1 MTLKGVVVMPIRR
14 PTIAELQKIAHNLNM
29 NFSDAELKDYLELM
43 EGNFQAYD
51 DLEDMEENLPEVKYP
66 RSGSSWPTP
75 EDNVFNAWYVKTD
88 IKGSSSGKLSG
99 KRIVLKDNICLAG
112 VPMMNGAS
120 TLRGYVPDI
129 DATIV
134 TRILDASGTIVGKAN
149 CEYFCLSGGSHT
161 CANGPIHNPWRK
173 GFIAGGSSSGCSVLV
188 STQEVDMAIGCDQGG
203 SIRIPSALCGTYG
216 MKPTFGLVTYTG
228 IMPIEATLDYAG
240 PITSTV
246 ADNAL
251 LLEVIAGVDEFD
263 PRQKTIIGGNYTQ
276 ALEVGI
282 KNFKIGVL
290 SEGFQLTNMEPD
302 VADKVIIASEK
313 LRKLGATVEN
323 VSIPQHA
330 SAMAIWTPIILEGLQ
345 MQMMHGNAT
354 GFNWKGLYNTSLLLK
369 HKHWREQ
376 ADDLSPSLKI
386 SMLVG
391 EYSLQN
397 FSGYYYAKA
406 QNLSRKLTAAYD
418 KIFQS
423 YDLLLMPT
431 LPIKAKPI
439 PDEDASLSI
448 IIQRAFEMI
457 GNTAPFN
464 VTGHPAMTI
473 PCGLSDGLPIG
484 MMLVAPKWKECS
496 IYSVAHSFEQCGD
509 WRSF

>member
-1 MTLKGVVVMPIRR
+1 MPIPR
-14 PTIAELQKIAHNLNM
+14 PTLVELREIATKLNM
-29 NFSDAELKDYLELM
+29 SFSDAELKDYFELM
-43 EGNFQAYD
+43 DGNFKAYD
-51 DLEDMEENLPEVKYP
+51 DLEDMEENLPEIKYP
-66 RSGSSWPTP
+66 RSEATQPTP
-75 EDNVFNAWYVKTD
+75 ENNLLNAWYVKTE
-88 IKGSSSGKLSG
+88 IKGSSTGKLSG

-134 TRILDASGTIVGKAN
+134 TRILDASGTIAGKAN

-173 GFIAGGSSSGCSVLV
+173 GYIAGGSSSGCSVLV
-188 STQEVDMAIGCDQGG
+188 SKQEVDMAIGCDQGG

-216 MKPTFGLVTYTG
+216 MKPTYGLVPYTG

-240 PITSTV
+240 PITGTV

-251 LLEVIAGVDEFD
+251 LLEVIAGFDELD
-263 PRQKTIIGGNYTQ
+263 PRQRATIGGNYSQ

-282 KNFKIGVL
+282 SNFKIGVL
-290 SEGFQLTNMEPD
+290 SEGFQLANMEPD
-302 VADKVIIASEK
+302 VAEKVIIASDR
-313 LRKLGATVEN
+313 LRKLGAIVEE

-330 SAMAIWTPIILEGLQ
+330 SAMAIWTPILLEGLQ

-369 HKHWREQ
+369 HMHWREH
-376 ADDLSPSLKI
+376 ADELSQSLKL

-391 EYSLQN
+391 EYSLQK

-418 KIFQS
+418 KMFES

-439 PDEDASLSI
+439 PDENASLSI

-464 VTGHPAMTI
+464 ATGHPAMTI

-484 MMLVAPKWKECS
+484 MMLVAPKWQESS
-496 IYSVAHSFEQCGD
+496 IYSAAYAFEQSGD
-509 WRSF
+509 WKTF

>member
-75 EDNVFNAWYVKTD
+75 EDNVFNAWYVKTE

-251 LLEVIAGVDEFD
+251 LLEVIAGVDELD
-263 PRQKTIIGGNYTQ
+263 PRQKITLGGNYTQ
-276 ALEVGI
+276 ALGVGI

-484 MMLVAPKWKECS
+484 MMLVAPKWKESS